1 MASGAMLLNFRLT
14 LHAVF
19 LCPVHLFNAE
29 LRIGESRQPWVSR
42 QSDMTAAAQGADRIF
57 GGQQIDQLRIAMQIH
72 HAPPRQLF
80 SLLRPRRIH
89 DLTVPSGTVN
99 VSAISLWL

>member
-42 QSDMTAAAQGADRIF
+42 QSDMTAAAQGREDGVVEATSADGRQ
-57 GGQQIDQLRIAMQIH
+57 GIAGRGVT
-72 HAPPRQLF
+72 PG
-80 SLLRPRRIH
+80 
-89 DLTVPSGTVN
+89 GTVKARR
-99 VSAISLWL
+99 VTGSLAVAGQVHSA